1 MGKGGS
7 WPGAAV
13 INGMDCP
20 LTTTAVGVAG
30 TEIVKMLLDDQAAKL
45 LSSEV
50 ANMSQMLVHSD
61 VPLTMHDG
69 ASLHGYGLR
78 SVTGPTLRRVTTR
91 LVTMGVANV
100 II

>member
-50 ANMSQMLVHSD
+50 ANMSQMLVHCHNGSCQRNNLKFGRIPC
-61 VPLTMHDG
+61 VCE
-69 ASLHGYGLR
+69 AW
-78 SVTGPTLRRVTTR
+78 
-91 LVTMGVANV
+91 
-100 II
+100 